1 MRASKR
7 FGRLIPAGRRYLPAL
22 QMPADRAFRRP
33 KLALVSDRATEH
45 DRDHALDDSQ
55 LIVAARRGDRSAA
68 AALHDR
74 VRPQVDRTV
83 ARLLGRLDSDADDL
97 VQIAL
102 IGIVTGIGRFRGD
115 CPLDAWVSMV
125 TARVVYKHLRRRK
138 LERLIFDSKTPIT
151 PFAARAT
158 SPETGDLLARV
169 LGHVWSLDHDKA
181 WAFVLHD
188 VCGYDL
194 REVAAITASTVAAA
208 QTRLVRGRRELHERI
223 LADPELA
230 ERLDEE
236 EEEDEP

>member
-1 MRASKR
+1 MRASEG
-7 FGRLIPAGRRYLPAL
+7 FCRLIPDSRRYLPTPE
-22 QMPADRAFRRP
+22 MPADHAFRRP
-33 KLALVSDRATEH
+33 KLTLVSDRASGH
-45 DRDHALDDSQ
+45 DRDHALDDTQ
-55 LIVAARRGDRSAA
+55 LIVAARRGDRTAA

-83 ARLLGRLDSDADDL
+83 ARLLGRLDSDAEDL

-138 LERLIFDSKTPIT
+138 LERQIFDSKTPIA
-151 PFAARAT
+151 PFASRAVR
-158 SPETGDLLARV
+158 PETGDLLARV

-194 REVAAITASTVAAA
+194 REVAVITGSTVAAA

-230 ERLDEE
+230 ERLDKKEE
-236 EEEDEP
+236 VP

>member
-1 MRASKR
+1 MRASEGFR
-7 FGRLIPAGRRYLPAL
+7 RLIPAGRRYLGAL
-22 QMPADRAFRRP
+22 EMPADRAFRRP
-33 KLALVSDRATEH
+33 KLTLVSDRATDHE
-45 DRDHALDDSQ
+45 RDHALDDTQ

-125 TARVVYKHLRRRK
+125 TARVVYKHLRRRQI
-138 LERLIFDSKTPIT
+138 ERRIFDSKTPIT
-151 PFAARAT
+151 PFAARAVN
-158 SPETGDLLARV
+158 PETGELLARV
-169 LGHVWSLDHDKA
+169 LRHVWSLDHDKA

-194 REVAAITASTVAAA
+194 REVAAITGSSVAAA

-230 ERLDEE
+230 EKLDEE
-236 EEEDEP
+236 EEIP